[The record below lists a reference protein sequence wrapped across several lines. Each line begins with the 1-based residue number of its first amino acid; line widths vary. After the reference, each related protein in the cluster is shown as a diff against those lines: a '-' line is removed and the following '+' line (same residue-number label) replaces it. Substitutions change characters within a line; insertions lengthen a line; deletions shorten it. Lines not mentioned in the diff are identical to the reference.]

1 MNILIVGNGFDLS
14 HYLPTKYDHFMD
26 AMGAIEKKDTG
37 WLAQNLEERS
47 IDELLRLINSIFEK
61 RGDVEDEKQSMTF
74 EELFIETKDPNFL
87 AKTKELYNT
96 DKVVLT
102 QKLVLEFQYR
112 LAKNCWYQYFK
123 KHVQDVKT
131 WIDFEQKIENA
142 LVMISNFQNI
152 LNEDFKNCGYIKEK
166 FGFLKVSDN
175 YRDKNFLYLAENHF
189 DVLVLLKLCRK
200 NIRKRSPSSEEGYI
214 ENRWFAVS
222 ESPKYGLNH
231 QNYLSFLQVELGE
244 FIEIFNLYLER
255 IVDKLEA
262 KSQFKIEAESWV
274 MPDHI
279 FSFNYTNTF
288 QKFYS
293 STSTEFLHGCFGEEQ
308 NIVLGISDLEDEGL
322 KKLKAYG
329 FTKYHQKLFKDTN
342 YLFLDECSQVKKR
355 ILGAK
360 PSAMGKGTKFII
372 WGHSLDKSDQEY
384 IQEIFKLNDDR
395 YIGVRVIVYYFND
408 KFALL
413 NNLLDIL
420 KKDKVEQWMKKGWLK
435 FEPNPDIAK
444 LNNIAPVALPK
455 VQQTV

>member
-244 FIEIFNLYLER
+244 FIEIFNLYLEL
-255 IVDKLEA
+255 IVDKLEPKA
-262 KSQFKIEAESWV
+262 QIKIEAESWSL
-274 MPDHI
+274 PDHI
-279 FSFNYTNTF
+279 YSFNYTNTF
-288 QKFYS
+288 RKFYQRDIKA
-293 STSTEFLHGCFGEEQ
+293 EFLHGRFGEEQ
-308 NIVLGISDLEDEGL
+308 NIVLGISDLEDKSL

-329 FTKYHQKLFKDTN
+329 FTKYHQKLFKNTD
-342 YLFLDECSQVKKR
+342 YVFLD
-355 ILGAK
+355 
-360 PSAMGKGTKFII
+360 T
-372 WGHSLDKSDQEY
+372 
-384 IQEIFKLNDDR
+384 FKEKIKD
-395 YIGVRVIVYYFND
+395 
-408 KFALL
+408 LL
-413 NNLLDIL
+413 CTRQ
-420 KKDKVEQWMKKGWLK
+420 K
-435 FEPNPDIAK
+435 
-444 LNNIAPVALPK
+444 
-455 VQQTV
+455 